1 MTTKI
6 QIFFFYVL
14 KFSLT
19 CDNESVDCDSV
30 VFVFLVGVGAPE
42 AETGAEGSEEVGHD
56 ADDHQSGDAANV
68 A

>member
-1 MTTKI
+1 MTIKI
-6 QIFFFYVL
+6 WIFFLRFEV
-14 KFSLT
+14 SLT

-42 AETGAEGSEEVGHD
+42 AETGAESSEEVGHD